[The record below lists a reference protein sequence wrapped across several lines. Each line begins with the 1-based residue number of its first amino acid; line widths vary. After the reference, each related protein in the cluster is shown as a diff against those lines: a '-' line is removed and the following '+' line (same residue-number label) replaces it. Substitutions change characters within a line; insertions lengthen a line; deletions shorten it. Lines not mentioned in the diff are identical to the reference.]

1 MTRRAI
7 VALLVALLIA
17 ACGGANQSSPPV
29 PGGLALTVVT
39 TTTVFADMVKQ
50 VGGDRVDVHSLV
62 PKGGE
67 VHTFDPAPSDAAAV
81 TSARLLVLNG
91 LGLDDWVKTFAE
103 QAGVGDIPTL
113 TLAEG
118 VDEVHYITD
127 GQSGT
132 PNPHLWM
139 NVAYARIYA
148 DRIRL
153 KLIELDTA
161 GQSVYDANFEA
172 YDARLA
178 DLDTWVRQQMET
190 VPEQDRRV
198 VAFHDAFPYFAA
210 AYGLEQVG
218 VVVEAPGQ
226 DPSAADI
233 AALVQAI
240 RQAGV
245 KAILSEVQFS
255 DELAQTIASET
266 GATVVSDLYTDSLGD
281 PPIDT
286 YEAAIRF
293 DVDQITAALK

>member
-1 MTRRAI
+1 MRTAS
-7 VALLVALLIA
+7 VALAVAVLIA
-17 ACGGANQSSPPV
+17 ACAVGGTPSSSPGRP
-29 PGGLALTVVT
+29 ALSVVT
-39 TTTVFADMVKQ
+39 TTTVFADMVKH

-67 VHTFDPAPSDAAAV
+67 VHTFDPAPSDATAV
-81 TSARLLVLNG
+81 TSAQLLVLNG
-91 LGLDDWVKTFAE
+91 LGLDDWVVSFAE
-103 QAGVGDIPTL
+103 QAGVGDIDRL
-113 TLAEG
+113 SLAEG
-118 VDEVHYITD
+118 LDGVDYITD
-127 GQSGT
+127 GASET

-153 KLIELDTA
+153 KLTALDPA
-161 GQSVYDANFEA
+161 GQNIYDANFGT

-178 DLDTWVRQQMET
+178 DLDAWVWQQMAT
-190 VPEQDRRV
+190 VPDQDRRV

-218 VVVEAPGQ
+218 VVVESPGQ

-233 AALVQAI
+233 AALVEAI
-240 RQAGV
+240 REAGV

-255 DELAQTIASET
+255 PELAQTIASDT

-281 PPIDT
+281 PPDDT
-286 YEAAIRF
+286 YEAAIRH
-293 DVDQITAALK
+293 DVELITSALR